1 MARHVSATPSI
12 CAWRRLGEYLWVGTG
27 PWGPIGTVERGWR
40 YKAVDTTGTLLARC
54 HDLDEAQALLEH
66 LAEAHHTTTEQQRR
80 FSAA

>member
-12 CAWRRLGEYLWVGTG
+12 CEWRRLGDYLWVGTG

-40 YKAVDTTGTLLARC
+40 YKAVDTTGALLARC

-66 LAEAHHTTTEQQRR
+66 LAAARRMTPDQQGRIP
-80 FSAA
+80 AA